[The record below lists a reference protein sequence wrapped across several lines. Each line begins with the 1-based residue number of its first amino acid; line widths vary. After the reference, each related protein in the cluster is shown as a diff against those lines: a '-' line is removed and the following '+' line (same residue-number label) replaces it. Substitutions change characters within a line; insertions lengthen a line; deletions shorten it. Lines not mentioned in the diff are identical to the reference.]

1 MTLPSRSTVVSGS
14 LLAVLGAG
22 LAFVAPRVYRVQ
34 EAERFDI
41 RFLPSSRPLKLLS
54 PSLQLSVADYLWV
67 QAVQYIGEQYVRRG
81 RFEMLYPL
89 VDLITDLDPG
99 HGYAYQSAGIVLSS
113 AGRLEESDAILKKGM
128 EKGPNYWSFPFYLA
142 FNDFFY
148 RGDYE
153 SAARWAERAARTPGA
168 SANIS
173 KLALAL
179 RVKSGGEDDAVHFLE
194 ELRSQAR
201 DPKTAEA
208 LEEQYRLALL
218 QRDFAVLDGA
228 VERFRAERWRDPVL
242 LEELVAAGLLDRIP
256 PEPYGGTYVMRDG
269 KVHSTG
275 KDFRFPPRD
284 PAHPPASS
292 PLPRPS
298 P

>member
-153 SAARWAERAARTPGA
+153 SAAR
-168 SANIS
+168 
-173 KLALAL
+173 
-179 RVKSGGEDDAVHFLE
+179 
-194 ELRSQAR
+194 
-201 DPKTAEA
+201 
-208 LEEQYRLALL
+208 
-218 QRDFAVLDGA
+218 
-228 VERFRAERWRDPVL
+228 
-242 LEELVAAGLLDRIP
+242 
-256 PEPYGGTYVMRDG
+256 
-269 KVHSTG
+269 
-275 KDFRFPPRD
+275 
-284 PAHPPASS
+284 
-292 PLPRPS
+292 
-298 P
+298 